1 MRRVDSS
8 IVGVAAPE
16 EVAAVV
22 NAQREAF
29 AAREVRG
36 GRATAPLE
44 EATGAAEESISE
56 AGRLRERGAEEGA
69 ADFVAR
75 ICNNV
80 NQLPSFIL

>member
-29 AAREVRG
+29 AAREVRE
-36 GRATAPLE
+36 GRGTAALPFVGAVE
-44 EATGAAEESISE
+44 VEARGAAFDSISE
-56 AGRLRERGAEEGA
+56 AGRLRERGAEAGA
-69 ADFVAR
+69 EDLVAR
-75 ICNNV
+75 I
-80 NQLPSFIL
+80 